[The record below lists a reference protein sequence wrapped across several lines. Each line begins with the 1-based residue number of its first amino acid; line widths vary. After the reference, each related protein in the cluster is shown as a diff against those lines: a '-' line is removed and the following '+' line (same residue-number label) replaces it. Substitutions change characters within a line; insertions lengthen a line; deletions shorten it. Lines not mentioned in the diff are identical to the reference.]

1 MKKKKTK
8 LPLALN
14 QDNIQ
19 INNKHYDS
27 SSEDK
32 YELLVNEHLGNLI
45 SPNNVRNIDN
55 PFDSDCVS
63 FSFVTPITL
72 NNNNTY
78 GIIDTG
84 TNVSV
89 INKNFANANNIEF
102 NYIPCYHVLANS
114 NKIPQMQATYF
125 INVKYDNI
133 DRVIKHKFD
142 VADDSITSY
151 DNKIHIGVDLRML
164 SILLMNATVKYK
176 STEKEKEDS
185 IVDKAYEPDISRA
198 GTDKEQ
204 KAFDLAI
211 KSYIVANQ

>member
-1 MKKKKTK
+1 
-8 LPLALN
+8 
-14 QDNIQ
+14 
-19 INNKHYDS
+19 
-27 SSEDK
+27 
-32 YELLVNEHLGNLI
+32 
-45 SPNNVRNIDN
+45 
-55 PFDSDCVS
+55 
-63 FSFVTPITL
+63 
-72 NNNNTY
+72 
-78 GIIDTG
+78 
-84 TNVSV
+84 
-89 INKNFANANNIEF
+89 
-102 NYIPCYHVLANS
+102 
-114 NKIPQMQATYF
+114 MQATYF

-142 VADDSITSY
+142 VADDSIISY

-185 IVDKAYEPDISRA
+185 IVDKAYEPNISRA